1 MRLANNRISVAERYL
16 RFVFDDP
23 RVPDSESLPL
33 EGMPSLGDS
42 GGPALILGE
51 IGASLAGI
59 AVGQIQGE
67 DYEEETQGKY
77 GAVAVYE
84 RISSHIDWIEEVIG
98 EAVPFGS

>member
-1 MRLANNRISVAERYL
+1 
-16 RFVFDDP
+16 
-23 RVPDSESLPL
+23 
-33 EGMPSLGDS
+33 MPSLGDS